1 MNKMHIKS
9 ARLIDPANQRDEVT
23 DIIIEAGRISFIGEI
38 PYDFVADET
47 IDAKG
52 LWLLPGLVDLCVY
65 LRELGQEHKATIAHE
80 MQVAAQSG
88 ITTVCAMPELA
99 SPIDSSACI
108 NLIKEKA
115 QIAENAAQI
124 ELIGALTAK
133 LKGEQLS
140 NMGSLKKAG
149 CVAVSQGLAPFNGS
163 NGFSGSNN
171 LNLLR
176 NCMEYAATNDLKL
189 FYQPIEH
196 SLLANGCAHQ
206 GAIATR
212 LGLPAISPAVETTAM
227 AQMLALIEE
236 TQIAVH
242 FCRLSCAK
250 SVELLATAKDKGL
263 PVSADVAAHQLFLTD
278 MDISDFN
285 TLCNTLPPLRSLRD
299 RDALRQGVAEG
310 VIDAICSDHQP
321 HDIDAKLAPF
331 QQSSPGI
338 SALETLLPL
347 TLRLVEE
354 GVLTLPKAIAAV
366 THQPAEIIDKHKG
379 SLGIG
384 ERADFSLYD
393 PKQMLDISLNT
404 LQSKGKNSPFFGWG
418 FSGAIVATVIRGRLV
433 YRSPLRV

>member
-1 MNKMHIKS
+1 MNNKMHIKS

-23 DIIIEAGRISFIGEI
+23 DIIIEAGRISAIGEI
-38 PYDFVADET
+38 PADFVADES

-52 LWLLPGLVDLCVY
+52 LWILPGLVDLCVY
-65 LRELGQEHKATIAHE
+65 LREPGQEYKATIAHE
-80 MQVAAQSG
+80 MQVAAQAG

-99 SPIDSSACI
+99 SPIDSKARI
-108 NLIKEKA
+108 NLIREKA
-115 QIAENAAQI
+115 QSAKNGAQV
-124 ELIGALTAK
+124 ELIGALTNQ
-133 LKGEQLS
+133 LKGEKLS
-140 NMGSLKKAG
+140 NMGSLKKSG
-149 CVAVSQGLAPFNGS
+149 CVAVSQGLAPFN
-163 NGFSGSNN
+163 NVNN

-189 FYQPIEH
+189 FYQPIEQ

-212 LGLPAISPAVETTAM
+212 LGLPAISLTVETTAM
-227 AQMLALIEE
+227 AQMLALVDEM
-236 TQIAVH
+236 QIAVH

-285 TLCNTLPPLRSLRD
+285 TLCNTLPPLRSIRD

-354 GVLTLPKAIAAV
+354 GILTLSQAIAAV
-366 THQPAEIIDKHKG
+366 THQPANIIGKPKG
-379 SLGIG
+379 NLGIG
-384 ERADFSLYD
+384 KNADFSLYD
-393 PKQMLDISLNT
+393 PKQMIDISLKS
-404 LQSKGKNSPFFGWG
+404 LKSKGKNSPFFGWG
-418 FSGAIVATVIRGRLV
+418 FNGATVATGIGGRLV
-433 YRSPLRV
+433 YQLEHPPLCLV